1 VAQKYYAVKEG
12 RRPGIYL
19 SWEEC
24 RQEVEGFSGA
34 EYKSFG
40 KLSDAKAYLAG
51 GTGRE
56 EPEEARVME
65 AWVDGSFDAEAGA
78 FSCGVLMLYG
88 GEEKTFS
95 QRFEDPEM
103 AAMRNV
109 AGEIRGSEAAMALAR
124 RMGMKQLVIYH
135 DYEGIAKWC
144 SGEWKARKPATQAY
158 KTYYDKVRT
167 LLDIRFVKVKSHSGD
182 ANNDRADELAK
193 EALGLAGAKKPELA
207 EE

>member
-1 VAQKYYAVKEG
+1 MAQKYYAVKEG

-40 KLSDAKAYLAG
+40 KLSDARAWLEVAPV
-51 GTGRE
+51 RE
-56 EPEEARVME
+56 ESEDARVME
-65 AWVDGSFDAEAGA
+65 AWVDGSYDPAGGA
-78 FSCGVLMLYG
+78 FSCGVLLLYG

-124 RMGMKQLVIYH
+124 RMGMKELIIYH

-158 KTYYDKVRT
+158 KAYYDKVRT

-182 ANNDRADELAK
+182 AYNDRADELAK
-193 EALGLAGAKKPELA
+193 EALGLLGTKEPEKA